1 MGCVERRF
9 NKVDD
14 LLFHLSVIHFSKD
27 LLEVV
32 PYKEGTEC
40 EICRKEGG
48 IEGVVRE
55 KESMST
61 HLTHQGVEHRQVL
74 AFLPPHIAIS
84 LRQMDEET
92 EASFR
97 TYPAKEGIIG
107 GKEIVTSEQ
116 DVDGSVGLDE
126 NKPEVD
132 EKTEKGNV
140 KKKKED
146 RSEGKSAEAIE
157 ATSNVME
164 NTEEQNVQVRRN
176 EMVEVLSA
184 KTETKLSIENVKQL
198 EEKVEES
205 KKPSGV
211 RCSLCI

>member
-1 MGCVERRF
+1 MGIDFFSCHLCVERRF

-48 IEGVVRE
+48 TEGVVRE

-74 AFLPPHIAIS
+74 AFLPSHLAIS

-92 EASFR
+92 EVSFR
-97 TYPAKEGIIG
+97 TYPAKKVIKV
-107 GKEIVTSEQ
+107 GKEIETSEP
-116 DVDGSVGLDE
+116 DVVGSEGLDE

-132 EKTEKGNV
+132 EMTDKGNV
-140 KKKKED
+140 GKEKD
-146 RSEGKSAEAIE
+146 QSEEKSAEAIGS
-157 ATSNVME
+157 TSNVME
-164 NTEEQNVQVRRN
+164 NIEEQNLKVKRN
-176 EMVEVLSA
+176 ETVKVLSA
-184 KTETKLSIENVKQL
+184 KTETKLSIKNDKQL
-198 EEKVEES
+198 E
-205 KKPSGV
+205 
-211 RCSLCI
+211 